1 MIGQARRGINVTRVL
16 KEVIGLDLNQVG
28 GHVPHILP
36 IVDDAHHGIAIR
48 KESFQVVRLA
58 GGIEGLIS
66 GQNPGREVL
75 SLGVQEL
82 GNLVRVLTLPKG
94 ADVQLVEL
102 GHALQELGSAGAQ
115 ARVVP
120 LGMRAAQLEVVDA
133 LDVVRHRVVGGVDHR
148 MVEID
153 EQDQLPVGQQAAGVV
168 VSELLGQLLG
178 NFKIGHGVH
187 HGHRGLRRLSILVLT
202 QVGFTSTSSA
212 SLVSVLGHAPSRATG
227 RRALLIGYVL
237 HRLASVF

>member
-1 MIGQARRGINVTRVL
+1 
-16 KEVIGLDLNQVG
+16 
-28 GHVPHILP
+28 
-36 IVDDAHHGIAIR
+36 
-48 KESFQVVRLA
+48 
-58 GGIEGLIS
+58 
-66 GQNPGREVL
+66 
-75 SLGVQEL
+75 
-82 GNLVRVLTLPKG
+82 VRVLTLPKG

-168 VSELLGQLLG
+168 VSELLGQLLADL
-178 NFKIGHGVH
+178 KIGHGVH